1 MRGNNNISMV
11 KKYMLLFVMAA
22 VLSSCT
28 SSKKITYFQNITS
41 LNERISS
48 NYEATLKADDLL
60 LIMVSSSNPDA
71 AVPFNLPIVGVMNS
85 TNTSSDVVGGQMQY
99 QSYLVNALGEIEF
112 PVIGSVKVGGLTRTK
127 AMEELYAELKKYIK
141 DPIIN
146 MRILNYKVSVMGEV
160 VQPGVFNVLTERIT
174 LPEALSRAGDL
185 TIYGNRKNIL
195 IVREVD
201 GKKTHNFVDITSSDF
216 INSPFYYLSQND
228 LVYVEP
234 NRTKI
239 NSSAIG
245 PNTGVIISAV
255 SLLIT
260 IVALVIR

>member
-127 AMEELYAELKKYIK
+127 AMEELYA
-141 DPIIN
+141 
-146 MRILNYKVSVMGEV
+146 
-160 VQPGVFNVLTERIT
+160 
-174 LPEALSRAGDL
+174 
-185 TIYGNRKNIL
+185 
-195 IVREVD
+195 
-201 GKKTHNFVDITSSDF
+201 
-216 INSPFYYLSQND
+216 
-228 LVYVEP
+228 
-234 NRTKI
+234 
-239 NSSAIG
+239 
-245 PNTGVIISAV
+245 
-255 SLLIT
+255 
-260 IVALVIR
+260 